1 MGDDTGVMV
10 VAETRD
16 SGLAAA
22 TLELLALGSGVARE
36 LGQPLVAALL
46 GYGIASSADDLATVA
61 EKVYFLDHSSLA
73 EFHLE
78 QQAHALAMA
87 VEAARPTTVLLW
99 ASPQARDLAGHLAA
113 RLNTGV
119 VTNCVTLRPIGA
131 TGSLEAVCSVFGGAA
146 QATYQFD
153 DTTPRI
159 VAVQPGV
166 AEPLQLPQGGRGEI
180 IPLSPEAAGAP
191 RRTRIVNS
199 ATATGPKLEDA
210 DVIVAGGKGLGE
222 ADDFRFIVE
231 LAQALDGLPAASR
244 AIVDLGWATP
254 EQQVGLTGKVVVPNL
269 YVAVGI
275 SGASQH
281 MAGCSA
287 ARNIVAIN
295 RDPDAAIFRYARY
308 GVVADSLEFLPFFIE
323 QCLELRGARP
333 QTP

>member
-1 MGDDTGVMV
+1 MADDSGVMV
-10 VAETRD
+10 VAETRG
-16 SGLAAA
+16 SGLAPS
-22 TLELLALGSGVARE
+22 TLELLALGSDVARQ
-36 LGQPLVAALL
+36 LGQPLYAALI
-46 GYGIASSADDLATVA
+46 GSEVSSSAEDLATVA
-61 EKVYFLDHSSLA
+61 ERVYLLDHPSLA
-73 EFHLE
+73 EFDLDRQGE
-78 QQAHALAMA
+78 ALAMA
-87 VEAARPTTVLLW
+87 VETAQPTTVLLG
-99 ASPQARDLAGHLAA
+99 ASPQARDLAAQLAA

-119 VTNCVTLRPIGA
+119 VTNCLALHPNAA
-131 TGSLEAVCSVFGGAA
+131 TGSLEAVCSVFGGTA

-166 AEPLQLPQGGRGEI
+166 SEPMQLPQGGRGEV
-180 IPLSPEAAGAP
+180 IPLSAGPAATP
-191 RRTRIVNS
+191 RTRIVKP
-199 ATATGPKLEDA
+199 AAATGPKLEDA

-222 ADDFRFIVE
+222 ADNFRYVVE
-231 LAQALDGLPAASR
+231 LAEALDGLPAASR

-254 EQQVGLTGKVVVPNL
+254 DQQVGLTGKVVTPSL

-308 GVVADSLEFLPFFIE
+308 GVVADSLEFLPHFIE
-323 QCLELRGARP
+323 QCLELRGERP
-333 QTP
+333 QNP